1 MPHYLRNDE
10 PYFVVRH
17 AVVVSISALHW
28 QAYLLLPQ
36 AISRADGE
44 RLKRRARIASTP
56 FIACPSLWR
65 KRHWVS
71 K

>member
-10 PYFVVRH
+10 PHFVVRH

-28 QAYLLLPQ
+28 QAYLLLSQ

-44 RLKRRARIASTP
+44 RLKRHALIASIA

-65 KRHWVS
+65 ERHRVS
-71 K
+71 E